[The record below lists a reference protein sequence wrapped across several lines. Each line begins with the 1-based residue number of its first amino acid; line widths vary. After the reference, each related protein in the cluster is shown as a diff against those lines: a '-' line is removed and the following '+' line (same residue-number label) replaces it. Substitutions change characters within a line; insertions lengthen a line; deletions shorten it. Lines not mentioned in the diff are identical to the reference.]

1 MPSFSYK
8 YFNSQTWK
16 YVVRD
21 GIEPNVSG
29 HDVSGKEMLY
39 DAVSKILKIK
49 WTVIYECIL
58 WWLFCFFNLT
68 MVWRLVTRLFV
79 LPFGQ

>member
-49 WTVIYECIL
+49 
-58 WWLFCFFNLT
+58 
-68 MVWRLVTRLFV
+68 
-79 LPFGQ
+79 

>member
-16 YVVRD
+16 LVVRD

-29 HDVSGKEMLY
+29 HDVSGEEMLY
-39 DAVSKILKIK
+39 DAVS
-49 WTVIYECIL
+49 V
-58 WWLFCFFNLT
+58 
-68 MVWRLVTRLFV
+68 
-79 LPFGQ
+79 

>member
-16 YVVRD
+16 LVVGD

-29 HDVSGKEMLY
+29 HDVSGEEMLY
-39 DAVSKILKIK
+39 DAVSVWVSKKNLEEEKCIHHSEKI
-49 WTVIYECIL
+49 V
-58 WWLFCFFNLT
+58 
-68 MVWRLVTRLFV
+68 
-79 LPFGQ
+79 

>member
-16 YVVRD
+16 FVVRD

-29 HDVSGKEMLY
+29 HDVSGEEMLY
-39 DAVSKILKIK
+39 DAVS
-49 WTVIYECIL
+49 V
-58 WWLFCFFNLT
+58 
-68 MVWRLVTRLFV
+68 
-79 LPFGQ
+79 